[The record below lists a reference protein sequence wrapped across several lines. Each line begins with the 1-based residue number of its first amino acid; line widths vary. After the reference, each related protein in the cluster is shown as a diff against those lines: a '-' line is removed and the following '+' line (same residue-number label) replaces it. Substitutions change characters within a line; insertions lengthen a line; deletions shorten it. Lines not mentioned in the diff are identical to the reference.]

1 MIIMDRLKILCKNI
15 MIRADSICAIATEW
29 SYKMVKILL
38 HKQTDP
44 VAVNGLKGG
53 FTGHLAF

>member
-1 MIIMDRLKILCKNI
+1 MDRLKILCKNI

-29 SYKMVKILL
+29 SYEMVKILL